1 MTKRIFRS
9 IFCVSAL
16 VLVAGLVL
24 MLGVLYPYFNDQLEK
39 ELDREAHYL
48 ALVVE
53 SEGVDGLSELAMT
66 EERITLVTADG
77 EVLYDN
83 QADESSM
90 DNHLN
95 REEIQEALSS
105 GDGYAIRRSQTLA
118 EETVYYA
125 LRLSNGTGAAGIQ
138 HTIQPAGHTVQ
149 PAAAADLDFPAAFA
163 ALRPVRGQGL

>member
-77 EVLYDN
+77 EVLY
-83 QADESSM
+83 
-90 DNHLN
+90 
-95 REEIQEALSS
+95 
-105 GDGYAIRRSQTLA
+105 
-118 EETVYYA
+118 
-125 LRLSNGTGAAGIQ
+125 
-138 HTIQPAGHTVQ
+138 GHTVQ

-163 ALRPVRGQGL
+163 ALRPVRGQGF